1 MLDEK
6 LEQASRE
13 VARKRFKFLLTIAG
27 LFVFGGLV
35 LVSVTQYQELRD
47 LNRER
52 LVQRDA
58 EVRSA
63 AVSPNEPLLIK
74 SSPKI
79 IAPKTPTSSPTSPVN
94 PTSRVSQ
101 PATVSA
107 PLSEDTA
114 AERESFRV
122 QLKLFETEIEP
133 RVMAEEFRNWDAEIQ
148 QDIRFLKSSAISS
161 LSGGD
166 VSQAIEQIGKAND
179 LALKAL
185 DKKENTFNRE
195 IKDAR
200 AAKNNDDYE
209 VASKHIS
216 QALQLDPKSLVAKEL
231 QQEIN
236 LLPKILQLV
245 AVAKVARAENKLNVE
260 YAHLKGLLKLDSSR
274 EGVAERAAYL
284 AKEIAERTFA
294 DHIKVGLAQI
304 EKRNPKASLRSL
316 VAARRIYPERD
327 ETSLLDTKVTN
338 LQKELQSEA
347 LIKEAKAAAAN
358 DLWGRSLELFAQAK
372 KVLPNNKLA
381 IDGYMTAQS
390 ITALSSQISQHVN
403 ASHRL
408 ASANVA
414 HIAHQLIKQAKDFS
428 GLSRSLDLQTDKLQ
442 AVLASYAVDVA
453 VLVVSDGQT
462 RISVRGVG
470 RVGVTTER
478 VIHLKPGTYTF
489 EGIRQGFKSKLLRIE
504 IPLGTERFKI
514 EIFCDERI

>member
-47 LNRER
+47 LKRER

-63 AVSPNEPLLIK
+63 AVSLNEPLLIK

-148 QDIRFLKSSAISS
+148 RDIRFLKSSAISS

-216 QALQLDPKSLVAKEL
+216 QAYCWAEL
-231 QQEIN
+231 
-236 LLPKILQLV
+236 
-245 AVAKVARAENKLNVE
+245 
-260 YAHLKGLLKLDSSR
+260 S
-274 EGVAERAAYL
+274 
-284 AKEIAERTFA
+284 
-294 DHIKVGLAQI
+294 
-304 EKRNPKASLRSL
+304 
-316 VAARRIYPERD
+316 
-327 ETSLLDTKVTN
+327 
-338 LQKELQSEA
+338 
-347 LIKEAKAAAAN
+347 
-358 DLWGRSLELFAQAK
+358 
-372 KVLPNNKLA
+372 
-381 IDGYMTAQS
+381 
-390 ITALSSQISQHVN
+390 
-403 ASHRL
+403 
-408 ASANVA
+408 
-414 HIAHQLIKQAKDFS
+414 
-428 GLSRSLDLQTDKLQ
+428 
-442 AVLASYAVDVA
+442 
-453 VLVVSDGQT
+453 
-462 RISVRGVG
+462 
-470 RVGVTTER
+470 
-478 VIHLKPGTYTF
+478 
-489 EGIRQGFKSKLLRIE
+489 
-504 IPLGTERFKI
+504 
-514 EIFCDERI
+514 